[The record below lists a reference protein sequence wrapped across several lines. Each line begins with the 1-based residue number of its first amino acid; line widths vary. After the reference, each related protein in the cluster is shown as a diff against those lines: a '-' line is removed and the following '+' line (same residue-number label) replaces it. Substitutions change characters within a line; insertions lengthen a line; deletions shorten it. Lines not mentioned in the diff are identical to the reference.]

1 METQVVRSA
10 VAQSANT
17 KSIAK
22 LSITVLL
29 LHVVGWL
36 MLFLSLQAVSS
47 TAQAATISLGTG
59 VVAYLL
65 GLRHAFD
72 ADHITAIDN
81 TSRKL
86 LSEGKQANSVGLFF
100 SLGHSTVVFAAT
112 ILIAIGFIAVG
123 EQLSDENSVLR
134 QVGGLIGGLTAG
146 LFLILIAFLNIL
158 VFNRIMKAFMVM
170 RSGVHDEKY
179 LEEQLNNRGFMSRFL
194 KPVSKTI
201 DKPWKMYPLGVLFGL
216 GFDTASSVALLVLAG
231 TSAIA
236 GHAVWA
242 AVALPIIF
250 AAGMSLGDT
259 VDAVLM
265 NKAYGWAY
273 AKPVRKA
280 YYNIVITFVSISA
293 AFIVGVPILANV
305 ITEQLNLTGPVADFF
320 ASFDLENVGFVL
332 VGVFMLVW
340 IGAVTVWKF
349 GRIEERWEAKYLN
362 K

>member
-1 METQVVRSA
+1 MDTRLVESA
-10 VAQSANT
+10 SYTTGNK
-17 KSIAK
+17 KSITR
-22 LSITVLL
+22 LSIVVVA
-29 LHVVGWL
+29 LHLVGWL
-36 MLFLSLQAVSS
+36 MLFFSLQSVSS

-146 LFLILIAFLNIL
+146 IFLLLIAFLNIL
-158 VFNRIMKAFMVM
+158 VFNRIMKAFISM
-170 RSGVHDEKY
+170 RKGVHDEQY
-179 LEEQLNNRGFMSRFL
+179 LEDQLNNRGFMSRIL
-194 KPVSKTI
+194 KPVSRTI

-216 GFDTASSVALLVLAG
+216 GFDTATSVALLVLAG

-305 ITEQLNLTGPVADFF
+305 ITERFNLTGPVAEFF
-320 ASFDLENVGFVL
+320 ASFDLENVGFIL

-340 IGAVTVWKF
+340 LSALMVWKF
-349 GRIEERWEAKYLN
+349 GRVEERWEAKYLN